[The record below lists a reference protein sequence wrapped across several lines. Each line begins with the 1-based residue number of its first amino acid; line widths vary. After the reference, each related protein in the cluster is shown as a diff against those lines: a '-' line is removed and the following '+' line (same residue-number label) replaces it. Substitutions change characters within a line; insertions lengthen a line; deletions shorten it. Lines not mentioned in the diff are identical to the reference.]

1 MGDLPGFGSV
11 WFQSEGIANVL
22 SFNGVAKAKGYMIK
36 YNNLT
41 MGNYFRVTDPIGRSK
56 DMLALTEGTILLGQP
71 TSIYRKHKNSNG
83 YHERH
88 GENNTKYFDTHK
100 KQTVEPNMIPIPQQ
114 IRDHYMEISMGID
127 IIYINSVPFLTTLSR
142 HVHYG
147 MSQAVRSTKTNDI
160 LPVIRDIIN
169 FYKKRSFRITTIL
182 MDGQFKPLTMSLAG
196 KHIELNI
203 ASHNEHVPEAEHY
216 NPTTK
221 ERFRCIFSTLPYNKV
236 PKRMIVEMVRNAT
249 FYLNAFPWD
258 DGVSN
263 ELAPTTSIAT
273 GIAPDYSLHFQ
284 VAYGTYAQTRD
295 KTDNTMKARNDR
307 CHCHGTDANFPKG
320 RIISRTPSGYTIS
333 SMPDKAIQR
342 IERLAHSSCPGLHF
356 TSINNEPDASKNDD
370 NDDSTYSLSS
380 DEEYSSDSSHN
391 DDDPDDH
398 TTPAPAGVTN
408 ANVNYEEEPL
418 EEPPLDTN
426 ITGVA

>member
-1 MGDLPGFGSV
+1 
-11 WFQSEGIANVL
+11 
-22 SFNGVAKAKGYMIK
+22 
-36 YNNLT
+36 
-41 MGNYFRVTDPIGRSK
+41 
-56 DMLALTEGTILLGQP
+56 
-71 TSIYRKHKNSNG
+71 
-83 YHERH
+83 
-88 GENNTKYFDTHK
+88 
-100 KQTVEPNMIPIPQQ
+100 
-114 IRDHYMEISMGID
+114 
-127 IIYINSVPFLTTLSR
+127 
-142 HVHYG
+142 
-147 MSQAVRSTKTNDI
+147 
-160 LPVIRDIIN
+160 
-169 FYKKRSFRITTIL
+169 
-182 MDGQFKPLTMSLAG
+182 MSLAG

-203 ASHNEHVPEAEHY
+203 ASHNKHVPEAEHY
-216 NPTTK
+216 NPTIK
-221 ERFRCIFSTLPYNKV
+221 ERCRCIFSTLPYNKV
-236 PKRMIVEMVRNAT
+236 PKRMIVTMARNAT

-258 DGVSN
+258 DGMSN

-307 CHCHGTDANFPKG
+307 CHCHGTDAKFPKG
-320 RIISRTPSGYTIS
+320 QIISRTPSGYTIS

-370 NDDSTYSLSS
+370 NDDSTYSPSS

-426 ITGVA
+426 ITGVAIVEPTIDGDEEEMTGVATVDPPENEDSDDETTEEEADKASIDKETDDHRRPMDNQFEYQYFQGTLEGTPIKASEQIKPLSPHEKTNYNVTLQYIETDNHKEQMIEDYILTQSSLQTRLKKFGKAGMEAIMKKLKQMMGKKSIR